1 MASSTSF
8 TRRMLPLGVVAI
20 AILGSPRARADGPAP
35 AAPAPGAPPAAA
47 PAAPPVPAAGP
58 AATPPAVPAKPPEPP
73 TTSFPGEGRIQKA
86 DGKSLYFYRTNFVKP
101 AALVTTMKNLLDLP
115 GIVLKD
121 FPLQNQVLVEG
132 TPDAIETA
140 LEAFAYFDIP
150 TPQVFVEAKIIEVT
164 YENNFEFGFSTILD
178 RDKAGPNTFF
188 RGDSVTLNPPSFFQ
202 SQQPGNLPF
211 QGASLAFGFVGEAA
225 KEFGAMDLTLQALQ
239 RDGTAEVLSKPSII
253 ATEGLAA
260 EVKTAQRT
268 PVIQIKSATSNSLSG
283 DGLLLDTSYVETKI
297 GLKVTASHIGDG
309 YVTMLVEPTV
319 SGITGFSAGQGGT
332 SAPIISD
339 RSATTTVTMADG
351 DTLVIG
357 GLYTNST
364 VSDKAKVPF
373 LGDIPGLGKLFTRV
387 KDQKVKTELVFF
399 ITPHILRK
407 NSDQK
412 VITPPGEAERL
423 RDGGGCRVPEAPD
436 GPGAS
441 GKSQFPLPI
450 PTLR

>member
-1 MASSTSF
+1 MACPTSL
-8 TRRMLPLGVVAI
+8 TRLLLPFGI
-20 AILGSPRARADGPAP
+20 AALTTFGPARARADGPAP
-35 AAPAPGAPPAAA
+35 APAAPPAPAPAAPPAPAPAPAPAAA
-47 PAAPPVPAAGP
+47 PAAPPAPP
-58 AATPPAVPAKPPEPP
+58 PTPPPM
-73 TTSFPGEGRIQKA
+73 SFPGEGRIEKP

-101 AALVTTMKNLLDLP
+101 AELVLTMKNLLDLP
-115 GIVLKD
+115 GVTMKD
-121 FPLQNQVLVEG
+121 FPRQNQVLVEG
-132 TPDAIETA
+132 TPEAIETA

-164 YENNFEFGFSTILD
+164 YENNFEFGLSSILD
-178 RDKAGPNTFF
+178 RDKQGPNTFW
-188 RGDSVTLNPPSFFQ
+188 RGETVTLNPPSFFQ

-239 RDGTAEVLSKPSII
+239 RDGNAEVLSKPSII
-253 ATEGLAA
+253 ATEGLPA

-268 PVIQIKSATSNSLSG
+268 PILQIKSATSSITG
-283 DGLLLDTSYVETKI
+283 DGLLIDTSYVETKI
-297 GLKVTASHIGDG
+297 GLRVTASHIGDA

-319 SGITGFSAGQGGT
+319 SGVTGFSAGQGGT
-332 SAPIISD
+332 SAPIVSD
-339 RSATTTVTMADG
+339 RSAVTTVTMADG

-357 GLYTNST
+357 GLFTNST

-373 LGDIPGLGKLFTRV
+373 LGDVPGLGKLFTRV
-387 KDQKVKTELVFF
+387 KDLKVKTELVFF

-423 RDGGGCRVPEAPD
+423 REGGGCTVPET
-436 GPGAS
+436 PGAS
-441 GKSQFPLPI
+441 GTSQYPIPI